1 LRWRFFFSPT
11 EPFVPTPRGKPV
23 PVVFVLFFASG
34 ATGLVYQVLWLR
46 QLTLIFGATAYATS
60 AILSTFMGGLALGS
74 YWAGR
79 RADLWRDPPL
89 RTYGKLEL
97 GITAYAVAI
106 PWLLDRAAV
115 LLELAWKLGADRHF
129 ALLGIIKFIA
139 IAILILPA
147 TTMMGAT
154 LPVVSRIAAE
164 ASRNAGARVGALY
177 AMNTL
182 GAVVGTVGAA
192 FVALPALGM
201 KRTLAANLT
210 VNALVGGVAWFAGR
224 RSVGADV
231 GLPESAPQTASDR
244 PASRALVLAFAA
256 SGCAA
261 MLLEVA
267 WTRSLALVLGSSV
280 YAYASM
286 LTAFLLGLAAG
297 AGSAAYFLEH
307 RPKVD
312 SRTAVAVVLAAAG
325 LLSFAAAHTLQALP
339 RLFAEI
345 YFRLSPSPEGWWIA
359 QLGIALLVMFPTTYA
374 LGWVFPLVLDAVGGG
389 GRRVASSVGRIYAA
403 NTVGT
408 IVGAVCGGFVLVPL
422 LGVGATLLVV
432 AVGQLL
438 LGAALPGG
446 SAAGASRRRAWAAAC
461 VALALA
467 CIAWRPGWNVLV
479 MNSGV
484 YTNIQ
489 GIDASMGWDEFRRQ
503 FLTDSEV
510 VFARDGLTASI
521 VVAKQVKADNLYLA
535 VNGKIDA
542 SSRVDLETQVMAGHV
557 PLLFH
562 PAPRD
567 VLIVGLATG
576 ITVASAATHSVERV
590 RVVEVEGAM
599 LEAARRFGQYNRDV
613 LDDPRVT
620 VSINDARNELQFNA
634 ADYDVIVSEPSN
646 PWMTVAANLFT
657 EDFFR
662 LGRSRLRPGGVF
674 GQWIQTYSLTPGTL
688 RSILAGFHRAF
699 PNVLV
704 FETLNGVDLLVIGS
718 DHPLVLDFDEL
729 ERRSSDLW
737 VRADLARI
745 GVGSSLDLAGML
757 QGGGRAL
764 DDLVRGA
771 RVNTDDNGLV
781 EFAAPRTLYL
791 DSQDA
796 NMAMLQGGGDDP
808 LALVA
813 SLVQTRESPERL
825 RLEMVRR
832 WARREQKPRA
842 ARAASFL
849 EDPVLKA
856 EANEILG
863 KGRWGGATENG
874 R

>member
-1 LRWRFFFSPT
+1 M
-11 EPFVPTPRGKPV
+11 PTPRGKPG
-23 PVVFVLFFASG
+23 PVIFVLFFASG
-34 ATGLVYQVLWLR
+34 AAGLVYQVLWLR

-79 RADLWRDPPL
+79 RADRWTDSPL

-97 GITAYAVAI
+97 GITAYAVTI
-106 PWLLDRAAV
+106 PWLLDRAAL

-129 ALLGIIKFIA
+129 ALLAIIKFIA

-154 LPVVSRIAAE
+154 LPVLSRIAAE
-164 ASRNAGARVGALY
+164 TSRTAGARVGALY
-177 AMNTL
+177 AMNTF
-182 GAVVGTVGAA
+182 GAVVGTVAAA

-201 KRTLAANLT
+201 KRTLAAT
-210 VNALVGGVAWFAGR
+210 VAVNALVGIVAWIAGR
-224 RSVGADV
+224 RFAGPPGRSS
-231 GLPESAPQTASDR
+231 ESADQHAPDR
-244 PASRALVLAFAA
+244 PASRTLVFAFAA

-261 MLLEVA
+261 MALEVA
-267 WTRSLALVLGSSV
+267 WTRGLALVLGSSV

-297 AGSAAYFLEH
+297 AGSAAYFLK
-307 RPKVD
+307 RRSTAD
-312 SRTAVAVVLAAAG
+312 SRVILGAAIAAAG
-325 LLSFAAAHTLQALP
+325 LLSFAAAHAIQALP

-345 YFRLSPSPEGWWIA
+345 YFRVSPSPEGWWLA
-359 QLGIALLVMFPTTYA
+359 QLGIALFVMFPTTYA
-374 LGWVFPLVLDAVGGG
+374 LGWVFPLVLDAVGD
-389 GRRVASSVGRIYAA
+389 GRQQVASSVGRIYAA
-403 NTVGT
+403 NTIGA
-408 IVGAVCGGFVLVPL
+408 IIGAVSGGFLLIPL
-422 LGVGATLLVV
+422 LGIGTTLLGV

-438 LGAALPGG
+438 LGAVMLLG
-446 SAAGASRRRAWAAAC
+446 SAAGAPWHRRAAPAAC
-461 VALALA
+461 VALALLCVA
-467 CIAWRPGWNVLV
+467 LRPGWDVLT

-484 YTNIQ
+484 YANIQ
-489 GIDASMGWDEFRRQ
+489 GIDASQGWDEFRRQ
-503 FLTDSEV
+503 FLTDSEI

-521 VVAKQVKADNLYLA
+521 VVAQQVKVDNMYLA

-542 SSRVDLETQVMAGHV
+542 SSRVDLETQILAGHV

-576 ITVASAATHSVERV
+576 ITVGSTATHPVGSI
-590 RVVEVEGAM
+590 RVVEVEGTM
-599 LEAARRFGQYNRDV
+599 LEAARRFERDNHDV

-620 VSINDARNELQFNA
+620 VSINDARNELQFNP

-662 LGRSRLRPGGVF
+662 LGRSRLRRGGVF
-674 GQWIQTYSLTPGTL
+674 AQWIQTYSLTPATL

-704 FETLNGVDLLVIGS
+704 FETLNGIDLLVIGS
-718 DHPLVLDFDEL
+718 DRPLVLDVDAL
-729 ERRSSDLW
+729 DRRLSELW
-737 VRADLARI
+737 VCADLARV
-745 GVGSSLDLAGML
+745 GVRSAFDLAGML
-757 QGGGRAL
+757 QTGGQAL

-771 RVNTDDNGLV
+771 KFNTDDNGLV
-781 EFAAPRTLYL
+781 EFAAPKTLYL

-796 NMAMLQGGGDDP
+796 NMTMLQGPGEDP

-813 SLVQTRESPERL
+813 SLVRTRESPERL
-825 RLEMVRR
+825 RLEMIRR

-842 ARAASFL
+842 ARAASFFV
-849 EDPVLKA
+849 DPALRA
-856 EANEILG
+856 EADELV
-863 KGRWGGATENG
+863 RAA

>member
-1 LRWRFFFSPT
+1 M
-11 EPFVPTPRGKPV
+11 PTPRGKPA
-23 PVVFVLFFASG
+23 PLVFVLFFASG
-34 ATGLVYQVLWLR
+34 AAGLVYQVLWLR

-129 ALLGIIKFIA
+129 ALLGVIKFIA

-154 LPVVSRIAAE
+154 LPVVSRVAAE
-164 ASRNAGARVGALY
+164 TSRNAGARVGGLY
-177 AMNTL
+177 AMNTF
-182 GAVVGTVGAA
+182 GAVVGTVVAA

-210 VNALVGGVAWFAGR
+210 VNALVGIVAWFAGR
-224 RSVGADV
+224 HSAGADV
-231 GLPESAPQTASDR
+231 GPPETAHGTMTDKSS
-244 PASRALVLAFAA
+244 SRALVLAFAA

-261 MLLEVA
+261 MILEVA
-267 WTRSLALVLGSSV
+267 WTRGVALVLGSSV

-286 LTAFLLGLAAG
+286 LTAFLMGLAAG
-297 AGSAAYFLEH
+297 AGSAAYFLKR
-307 RPKVD
+307 RPNAD
-312 SRTAVAVVLAAAG
+312 SRIAISAAFAAAG
-325 LLSFAAAHTLQALP
+325 LLSFVAAHAIQALP

-345 YFRLSPSPEGWWIA
+345 YFRVNPSPEGWWLA
-359 QLGIALLVMFPTTYA
+359 QLGIALFVMFPTTYV
-374 LGWVFPLVLDAVGGG
+374 LGWVFPLILDAVGGG
-389 GRRVASSVGRIYAA
+389 RHGVASSVGWTYAA
-403 NTVGT
+403 NTLGT

-422 LGVGATLLVV
+422 LGVGTTLLVV

-438 LGAALPGG
+438 LGAALLARP
-446 SAAGASRRRAWAAAC
+446 AAGASRHRLAWAAAC
-461 VALALA
+461 VILALV
-467 CIAWRPGWNVLV
+467 CIGLRPGWDVLT

-489 GIDASMGWDEFRRQ
+489 DIDASMGWEEFRRQ
-503 FLTDSEV
+503 FLTDSEI

-521 VVAKQVKADNLYLA
+521 VVAQQAKADNMYLA

-542 SSRVDLETQVMAGHV
+542 SSRVDLETQVLAGHV

-567 VLIVGLATG
+567 ILIVGLATG

-590 RVVEVEGAM
+590 RVVEIEGAM
-599 LEAARRFGQYNRDV
+599 LEAARRFGRFNHDI

-620 VSINDARNELQFNA
+620 VSINDARNELQFNPA
-634 ADYDVIVSEPSN
+634 EYDVIVSEPSN

-662 LGRSRLRPGGVF
+662 LARSRLRPGGVF
-674 GQWIQTYSLTPGTL
+674 GQWIQTYSLTPATL

-718 DHPLVLDFDEL
+718 DHPLVLDFDAL
-729 ERRSSDLW
+729 EQRSSELW

-745 GVGSSLDLAGML
+745 GVRSSLDLAGML
-757 QGGGRAL
+757 QSGGQAL
-764 DDLVRGA
+764 DDLVQGA
-771 RVNTDDNGLV
+771 QVNTDDNGLV
-781 EFAAPRTLYL
+781 EFAAPKTLYL
-791 DSQDA
+791 DSQDS
-796 NMAMLQGGGDDP
+796 NMTMLQGPGDDP
-808 LALVA
+808 LALVS

-825 RLEMVRR
+825 RLEMIRR
-832 WARREQKPRA
+832 WVRREQKPRA
-842 ARAASFL
+842 ARGASFL
-849 EDPVLKA
+849 VDPVLRA
-856 EANEILG
+856 EADEILS
-863 KGRWGGATENG
+863 NG